1 MLPSQPNE
9 ILDPI
14 VLHCSTGELASSGT
28 WQDDLVTLWTPALP
42 RCSWLQG
49 SLSCWEYLRQDLL
62 PSRTVKTLW
71 HHYEHMPVT
80 ASAASCVSLPT
91 SAISRS
97 SFILSTSG
105 HPNTRI
111 SSLASIT
118 SWHTTHTDASTGWLG
133 TIGKL
138 ATSNRVEH
146 LWKKKQNH
154 LYPRIRIRPNLAL
167 DLFISLFFAVSVD
180 CDVGVWS
187 NTNTLLRGANK
198 INWVG
203 YIPKNTYTR
212 HRTIMIVSKNG
223 FVWEW
228 LTH

>member
-1 MLPSQPNE
+1 M
-9 ILDPI
+9 
-14 VLHCSTGELASSGT
+14 
-28 WQDDLVTLWTPALP
+28 TLWTPALP

-62 PSRTVKTLW
+62 PSPLNREDIMNTCQWLPVLPAF
-71 HHYEHMPVT
+71 HYPW
-80 ASAASCVSLPT
+80 T

-97 SFILSTSG
+97 SFILWAPTSG
-105 HPNTRI
+105 PPNTRI

-133 TIGKL
+133 TYQRQIERNIFEKK
-138 ATSNRVEH
+138 NRITCTQGSKFDQT
-146 LWKKKQNH
+146 W
-154 LYPRIRIRPNLAL
+154 RWIC
-167 DLFISLFFAVSVD
+167 LFLSFSFFFAVSVD
-180 CDVGVWS
+180 CDVGAWS

-203 YIPKNTYTR
+203 HIPKTTYTR